1 MPDQTTDGRPVL
13 GLDADDTLWE
23 NEARFAAAEG
33 RFCDLTAPWADRER
47 ASVAL
52 LAADRVAVA
61 RYGYGVKGFV
71 LSMIRTAVQLSDGAV
86 SSSEITEIMALGD
99 EILDAPIEVL
109 PGVRDTLEKLA
120 VDHNLLVVTKGD
132 ITDQMA
138 KVDASGLADLFWQVE
153 VVGEKDEATYRMVLA
168 RHGINPATFTM
179 VGNSVVSDVLPVL
192 ALGGRAIHVPHHTT
206 WELEVADPQAL
217 DGIEFP
223 VLETITDVPA
233 LLADWA

>member
-1 MPDQTTDGRPVL
+1 
-13 GLDADDTLWE
+13 
-23 NEARFAAAEG
+23 
-33 RFCDLTAPWADRER
+33 
-47 ASVAL
+47 
-52 LAADRVAVA
+52 
-61 RYGYGVKGFV
+61 
-71 LSMIRTAVQLSDGAV
+71 
-86 SSSEITEIMALGD
+86 
-99 EILDAPIEVL
+99 
-109 PGVRDTLEKLA
+109 
-120 VDHNLLVVTKGD
+120 
-132 ITDQMA
+132 
-138 KVDASGLADLFWQVE
+138 

>member
-23 NEARFAAAEG
+23 NEARFAAAER
-33 RFCDLTAPWADRER
+33 RFCDLVAPWADHQH
-47 ASVAL
+47 ASSAL

-86 SSSEITEIMALGD
+86 SSGEITEIMALGD
-99 EILDAPIEVL
+99 EILEAPLEVL
-109 PGVRDTLEKLA
+109 PGVRDTLEKLI

-138 KVDASGLADLFWQVE
+138 KVAASGLAGLFWQVE
-153 VVGEKDEATYRMVLA
+153 VVGEKDEATYRAVLA
-168 RHGINPATFTM
+168 RYGIDPTTFTM

>member
-1 MPDQTTDGRPVL
+1 MPDQTTAGRPVL

-23 NEARFAAAEG
+23 NEARFAAAEH
-33 RFCDLTAPWADRER
+33 RFCDLMAAWADQQR

-86 SSSEITEIMALGD
+86 SSAEILAIMALGD
-99 EILDAPIEVL
+99 ENLDAPVELL
-109 PGVRDTLEKLA
+109 PGVRNTLKKLMI
-120 VDHNLLVVTKGD
+120 DHSLLVVTKGD
-132 ITDQMA
+132 INDQMA
-138 KVDASGLADLFWQVE
+138 KVYASGLADLFWQVE
-153 VVGEKDEATYRMVLA
+153 VVGEKDESTYRSVLA
-168 RHGINPATFTM
+168 RYGIDPTTFIM

-206 WELEVADPQAL
+206 WELEVADPTAI
-217 DGIEFP
+217 GEIEFP
-223 VLETITDVPA
+223 VLDSIKGVPD
-233 LLADWA
+233 LLADWD

>member
-33 RFCDLTAPWADRER
+33 RFCDLVAPWADHQR

-86 SSSEITEIMALGD
+86 SSGEITEIMALGD
-99 EILDAPIEVL
+99 EILDAPL
-109 PGVRDTLEKLA
+109 
-120 VDHNLLVVTKGD
+120 
-132 ITDQMA
+132 
-138 KVDASGLADLFWQVE
+138 
-153 VVGEKDEATYRMVLA
+153 
-168 RHGINPATFTM
+168 
-179 VGNSVVSDVLPVL
+179 
-192 ALGGRAIHVPHHTT
+192 
-206 WELEVADPQAL
+206 
-217 DGIEFP
+217 
-223 VLETITDVPA
+223 
-233 LLADWA
+233 

>member
-1 MPDQTTDGRPVL
+1 MSDQTTNALPVI

-23 NEARFAAAEG
+23 NEAWFATAEH
-33 RFCDLTAPWADRER
+33 RFCDLVAPWADHQR

-52 LAADRVAVA
+52 LATDRKAVA

-86 SSSEITEIMALGD
+86 SSGKIMEIMALGD
-99 EILDAPIEVL
+99 EILDAPLEVL
-109 PGVRDTLEKLA
+109 PGVRDTLEKLV
-120 VDHNLLVVTKGD
+120 VDHSLLLITKGD

-138 KVDASGLADLFWQVE
+138 KVNASGLAYLFWQVE
-153 VVGEKDEATYRMVLA
+153 VVGEKDESTYRTVLA
-168 RHGINPATFTM
+168 RHGIDPATFTM

-206 WELEVADPQAL
+206 WELEVADPRVL

-223 VLETITDVPA
+223 VLDTIADVPA
-233 LLADWA
+233 LLANWS